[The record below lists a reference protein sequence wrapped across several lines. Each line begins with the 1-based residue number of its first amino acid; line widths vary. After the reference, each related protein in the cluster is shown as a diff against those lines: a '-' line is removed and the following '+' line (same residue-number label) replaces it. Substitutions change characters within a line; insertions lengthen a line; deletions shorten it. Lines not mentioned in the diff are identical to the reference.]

1 MPRMSL
7 RLKITL
13 SAVVP
18 VLVAGIGT
26 AFYIRGAMGRILV
39 QKGLQEAETVAQF
52 LSESA
57 SPLIIDEDTVG
68 LLQLLERYRSFPTV
82 DFLVLADDQ
91 GKVIL
96 STLPMDQASLVPQQK
111 DREILEL
118 PEGTFLMRQSEILK
132 GMLGTVFV
140 GVNRDKLYGEISPI
154 VMRVTGAILLF
165 TLLTGVVVFLL
176 THNNLVRPLT
186 RLAYAVE
193 KASKGDFSEE
203 IRFRTGDEI
212 EVLSRS
218 VERLK
223 ISLQKA
229 LERLKAEEGQ

>member
-7 RLKITL
+7 RLKMTL
-13 SAVVP
+13 SAVIP
-18 VLVAGIGT
+18 VLVAGVG
-26 AFYIRGAMGRILV
+26 AALYIRGAVGHILV
-39 QKGLQEAETVAQF
+39 RKGLQEAETVARF
-52 LSESA
+52 LSEA
-57 SPLIIDEDTVG
+57 APPLIIDEDTVG
-68 LLQLLERYRSFPTV
+68 LLQLLERYRTFPTV

-96 STLPMDQASLVPQQK
+96 STLPTDQAALVPQQ
-111 DREILEL
+111 EGQEMLEL
-118 PEGTFLMRQSEILK
+118 PEGTFLMRRSEILE
-132 GMLGTVFV
+132 GMLGTAFV
-140 GVNRDKLYGEISPI
+140 GVNRDRLYGEIAPI

-165 TLLTGVVVFLL
+165 TLLTGVAVFFLS
-176 THNNLVRPLT
+176 HHSLVRPLT

-223 ISLQKA
+223 VSLQKA